1 MIAIDTNV
9 LLRYLLDDDHQQF
22 LKAKAVI
29 NKNHP
34 ALITDVVLS
43 EAIWTLSGKRYGY
56 DKESICRIIRAVID
70 DSAFLFEDLQVIW
83 SALCAYEESITVR
96 GKTLDFADSLIVAK
110 SHAIAQG
117 KGKGKTLTAFYSFD
131 KAVQQLEA
139 ARVPA

>member
-29 NKNHP
+29 NNNHP

-56 DKESICRIIRAVID
+56 DKESMCLIIRAVID
-70 DSAFLFEDLQVIW
+70 DSAFPFEDLQVIW

-117 KGKGKTLTAFYSFD
+117 KDTTLSAFYSFD